1 MMIALKFILAVMLAI
16 LPFLCSKY
24 FRHVPTENKDG
35 EQPSTNRRTL
45 INFLSKYLPRL
56 KNLLHTVENFFLR
69 LSRNMHRSD
78 NARKFF
84 VLMLLIILLCYTF
97 VDFQATNAARE
108 IIRLSA
114 NGDGNITTTCIIYGT
129 TVSNSYTMLLCQLST
144 FMLFS
149 YKFAD
154 KILNWLR
161 NNWNYM
167 AMADLF
173 LIAAVAV
180 FAQRHFI
187 LVEVLTIYLLAASVY
202 PPKAN
207 TTDPKGR
214 KPIPLKQQSEMFR
227 KAA

>member
-1 MMIALKFILAVMLAI
+1 
-16 LPFLCSKY
+16 
-24 FRHVPTENKDG
+24 
-35 EQPSTNRRTL
+35 
-45 INFLSKYLPRL
+45 
-56 KNLLHTVENFFLR
+56 
-69 LSRNMHRSD
+69 
-78 NARKFF
+78 
-84 VLMLLIILLCYTF
+84 MLLIILLCYTF

-114 NGDGNITTTCIIYGT
+114 NGDGDITTACIIYGSA
-129 TVSNSYTMLLCQLST
+129 VSNSYTMLFCQLST
-144 FMLFS
+144 FLLFS

-167 AMADLF
+167 VMADLF

-214 KPIPLKQQSEMFR
+214 KPIPLKKQTEMFR